1 MYFFKEFDE
10 VTSSFSCFM
19 NAGEFREHYA
29 LSGKEEVFVMKAKKV
44 LALLLILTMALA
56 VLAACGKKTV
66 TEEEPVTTP
75 VDDGETEEPTEPD
88 GEPEEPVD
96 DTPGSTPREE
106 TLYFNGQQW
115 GAVNAWN
122 PLHSN
127 NNNFCMANGASA
139 RVIVYETMFVY
150 NLLDGKL
157 YPLLGKEYSFNEDQ
171 TELTV
176 KLNPDA
182 TWSDGTPVT
191 AEDVEYS
198 WEVHKKYESP
208 QYNGNVDYIADV
220 VAEDELTVVIKAVLD
235 EEGRAKNPLQLQ
247 AYIAQQY
254 IMQRSY
260 LQKVEERNE
269 FDAAAI
275 KEDTMDDFVASGPY
289 MKYYDDDQKLVYV
302 RNENYWGQSDSMWGK
317 LPAPKYLAHTMFAD
331 NAAGNLAFANGE
343 VDMSQQFNLDIANM
357 MANSDTI
364 STYVDEAPYNVCV
377 SMPTAWFNLDVPGL
391 DRKEVRK
398 AIAMA
403 VDYDQIVTAAM
414 GGQCPSFAEV
424 PRSVMNPTEGE
435 QAMIDKEAL
444 KPYQWVGKD
453 IAGANAL
460 LDEAGIVDTNGD
472 GIREI
477 DGENLHFQ
485 AACPQGW
492 NDWEASMEILAAAG
506 KEIGIEIETYF
517 PEASTFYD
525 MFTNHNFEIGMWSSV
540 GAGITSP
547 WSRVRGLM
555 SSEFVGLSA
564 NWSGNY
570 GWYENERADEL
581 IRLIPHETDAEKLKE
596 YYTELSIIYLEDVP
610 SFSLM
615 YRPEVFHNTNEVVWT
630 GFPAQGDGRNIPPTD
645 CTDGYGIAA
654 LYDLQLVE

>member
-1 MYFFKEFDE
+1 
-10 VTSSFSCFM
+10 
-19 NAGEFREHYA
+19 
-29 LSGKEEVFVMKAKKV
+29 MKAKKV
-44 LALLLILTMALA
+44 LAMLLILTMAL
-56 VLAACGKKTV
+56 VGLAACGKKEETK
-66 TEEEPVTTP
+66 EEPVSGSTE
-75 VDDGETEEPTEPD
+75 GETKDQTETEPVT
-88 GEPEEPVD
+88 EKEEE
-96 DTPGSTPREE
+96 TETLPGSTPREE

-122 PLHSN
+122 PMHSN
-127 NNNFCMANGASA
+127 NNNFCMSNGASA
-139 RVIVYETMFVY
+139 RVIVYETMFIY

-191 AEDVEYS
+191 AEDVAYS

-208 QYNGNVDYIADV
+208 QYNGNVDYIEDV
-220 VAEDELTVVIKAVLD
+220 VALDELTVVIKAVLN
-235 EEGRAKNPLQLQ
+235 EEGKAKNPLQLQ
-247 AYIAQQY
+247 SYIAQQF
-254 IMQRSY
+254 IMQKAY
-260 LQKVEERNE
+260 VEKVEERNNY
-269 FDAAAI
+269 DATAI
-275 KEDTMDDFVASGPY
+275 KEDTMEDFVASGPY
-289 MKYYDDDQKLVYV
+289 MKYYNDDQKLVFV
-302 RNENYWGQSDSMWGK
+302 RNDNYWGQSESMWGK
-317 LPAPKYLAHTMFAD
+317 LPTPKYLGHTMFAD

-357 MANSDTI
+357 VANSDTI
-364 STYVDEAPYNVCV
+364 STYVDEAPYNICV

-403 VDYDQIVTAAM
+403 VNYDQIVTAAM

-424 PRSVMNPTEGE
+424 PRSVMNPTSGE

-444 KPYQWVGKD
+444 KPYQWIGND

-472 GIREI
+472 GIRDI

-517 PEASTFYD
+517 PEAATYYD
-525 MFTNHNFEIGMWSSV
+525 MFTNHNFEIAMWSTV

-581 IRLIPHETDAEKLKE
+581 INLIPHETDAAKLKE

-630 GFPAQGDGRNIPPTD
+630 GFPAQGDGLNIPPTD

-654 LYDLQLVE
+654 LYNLQLVQ